1 MPEPDPNPPLTVR
14 ELESELLTHPLML
27 SVGSLSLS
35 TFMSRA
41 IYGVVD
47 WRPVLICVS
56 SDILAI
62 GMDHYFDQ
70 APMLSY
76 ALKTHNT
83 QLRTVF
89 RKAKV
94 LLLSSAS
101 LLFFALTLSPF
112 STWAMVAIFFGPAFV
127 WDFSLFMIGGR
138 QRGSPKT
145 TTQKKAFTIKRI
157 PGTKAILIGSFE
169 GRSGSIQT
177 ALSLALI
184 AGPSQVRHLLYR
196 PLHPWIASP
205 SPWHDSDVWSPS
217 QIVIW
222 STINRAC
229 HAVMAD
235 VRDFHED
242 WEKQVPTIPVLLKS
256 VFRTKVFLTIM
267 HLFTIILYSYN
278 LYIVF
283 SSLYATVLVWFLN
296 ESSPR
301 GLYRL
306 SFHSQT
312 LTALLYAFAEAAKT
326 YSSYQ
331 SI

>member
-1 MPEPDPNPPLTVR
+1 MSQSEAPPTLTIQQ
-14 ELESELLTHPLML
+14 LKSELLTHPLML
-27 SVGSLSLS
+27 SVGSFSLS
-35 TFMSRA
+35 TFMSRS

-70 APMLSY
+70 APMHSY
-76 ALKTHNT
+76 ALETHNA
-83 QLRTVF
+83 QMRTVF

-101 LLFFALTLSPF
+101 LLVFSLIMSPL
-112 STWAMVAIFFGPAFV
+112 STWMMVAIFFGPAFV
-127 WDFSLFMIGGR
+127 WDFNLFMMGGR
-138 QRGSPKT
+138 QRDSPKT

-157 PGTKAILIGSFE
+157 PGTKAILIGIIRGCGTFAIV
-169 GRSGSIQT
+169 RSVLGMT
-177 ALSLALI
+177 
-184 AGPSQVRHLLYR
+184 
-196 PLHPWIASP
+196 SP
-205 SPWHDSDVWSPS
+205 SHSHSVWTPA

-242 WEKQVPTIPVLLKS
+242 WEKKVPTIPVLLKS
-256 VFRTKVFLTIM
+256 VFRTKIFLTAI
-267 HLFTIILYSYN
+267 HLFTMMFYAN
-278 LYIVF
+278 NPYIVF

-296 ESSPR
+296 ENTPR

-312 LTALLYAFAEAAKT
+312 ITALLYAFVELGKT
-326 YSSYQ
+326 YFSYQ
-331 SI
+331 SV

>member
-1 MPEPDPNPPLTVR
+1 MPHANTSTTLTPR
-14 ELESELLTHPLML
+14 ELRSELLTHPLML

-70 APMLSY
+70 APMLTH
-76 ALKTHNT
+76 ALKTGNA
-83 QLRTVF
+83 QMRTIF

-101 LLFFALTLSPF
+101 LLIFALTLSPP
-112 STWAMVAIFFGPAFV
+112 STWAMVSIFFGPAFV
-127 WDFSLFMIGGR
+127 WDFNLFMMGGR

-145 TTQKKAFTIKRI
+145 TTQKKAFRIKRI
-157 PGTKAILIGSFE
+157 PGTKALLIGVIRGCGTFYIV
-169 GRSGSIQT
+169 RSVLGE
-177 ALSLALI
+177 LSS
-184 AGPSQVRHLLYR
+184 SQGHNL
-196 PLHPWIASP
+196 
-205 SPWHDSDVWSPS
+205 DVWNPS

-242 WEKQVPTIPVLLKS
+242 WVKQVPTIPVLLKS
-256 VFRTKVFLTIM
+256 VFRTKVLLTVM
-267 HLFTIILYSYN
+267 HLLTMVLYAN
-278 LYIVF
+278 NPYIVF
-283 SSLYATVLVWFLN
+283 SSIYATVLVWYLD

-312 LTALLYAFAEAAKT
+312 LTALLYAFAEAAKQ
-326 YSSYQ
+326 YSLYQ